1 MQQLL
6 SFWRPLAALLVF
18 TLLFSCGNAPASA
31 AEEVAI
37 EDLGPN
43 ASIIRSPVNANT
55 QEADTAQ
62 VARMAFENNEHLF
75 GEIDEGGI
83 VQHDFAFTNT
93 GSQPLLISNARSTCG
108 CTVPDYP
115 KEPILPGASGVISV
129 TFDTKNKYGR
139 QRKPVTITA
148 NTYPATS
155 VIYMDGNVIND

>member
-55 QEADTAQ
+55 QEADTAH

-115 KEPILPGASGVISV
+115 KEPILPGASGV
-129 TFDTKNKYGR
+129 
-139 QRKPVTITA
+139 TITA